1 MAIGSPPPKF
11 CSTSALIFTKHQ
23 LMKTKYLAIPFVL
36 TFASLAFLPDMQA
49 AYGGPSPD
57 GCYPGFTT
65 AEGCNALNSLST
77 GAGNTGLGWYSLF
90 FDTAGNYNTGVGA
103 GTLVLNNADSNTA
116 VGAAALL
123 LNTAGTG
130 NTATGTDA
138 MVYNNSGNNN
148 TANGA
153 FALFYNTAGLDNT
166 AVGYQA
172 LYYNDISG
180 SGMGEQNTA
189 FGNYA
194 LWFNGDGQW
203 NCAFGYNALTNNDTG
218 TVNTAFGH
226 EALFSNVGGFYN
238 TAVGRNALGTV
249 DADDNTAIG
258 WWAGSDVDGAGNIC
272 IGSSVYGFAGENGV
286 TRIGDGTFSGY
297 NACYITGIF
306 GAEVNVG
313 TAVAVYV
320 DDTGKLGTMPVSAPG
335 NKMAVPLPRGAHHQ
349 AVLNKSENRKVAQ
362 LQATMTELKATVAR
376 QQKETQALAAQV
388 KEQAAQIQKVSA
400 LLEMRQPATTVV
412 ANKP

>member
-1 MAIGSPPPKF
+1 
-11 CSTSALIFTKHQ
+11 
-23 LMKTKYLAIPFVL
+23 
-36 TFASLAFLPDMQA
+36 
-49 AYGGPSPD
+49 
-57 GCYPGFTT
+57 
-65 AEGCNALNSLST
+65 
-77 GAGNTGLGWYSLF
+77 
-90 FDTAGNYNTGVGA
+90 
-103 GTLVLNNADSNTA
+103 VLNNAASNTA

-123 LNTAGTG
+123 LNTTGTQ

-138 MVYNNSGNNN
+138 MVYNDSGNNN

-153 FALFYNTAGLDNT
+153 FSLFYNLTGGDNT

-172 LYYNDISG
+172 LYYNDFSG

-238 TAVGRNALGTV
+238 TAVGRNALGSV
-249 DADDNTAIG
+249 DNDDNTAIG
-258 WWAGSDVDGAGNIC
+258 WWAGSDLDGAGNIC
-272 IGSSVYGFAGENGV
+272 IGSSVYGLAGEDGV
-286 TRIGDGTFSGY
+286 TRIGDGKFSGY

-306 GAEVNVG
+306 GTDVNVK
-313 TAVAVYV
+313 TAALVYV
-320 DDTGKLGTMPVSAPG
+320 DDTGKLGTVPMAAG
-335 NKMAVPLPRGAHHQ
+335 AKNMAVPVPRGAHPQ
-349 AVLNKSENRKVAQ
+349 AMLNESEHRKVAQ
-362 LQATMTELKATVAR
+362 LQATIAELKSTVAQQRKDFEAIVAR
-376 QQKETQALAAQV
+376 QQKATQALAEQV

-400 LLEMRQPATTVV
+400 QLEMSQPATTVV